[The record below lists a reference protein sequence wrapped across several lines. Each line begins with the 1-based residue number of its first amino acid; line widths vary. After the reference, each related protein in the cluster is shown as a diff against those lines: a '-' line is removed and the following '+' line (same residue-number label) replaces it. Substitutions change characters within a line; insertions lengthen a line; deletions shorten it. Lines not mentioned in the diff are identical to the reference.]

1 MRVGGAATLLLTVIL
16 FSHLSPL
23 FLKIV
28 AARELFDFM
37 QRMSQQNAQMAAQKM
52 LSVAAQLARMDDGE
66 RIAARDS
73 IITPPWNSASACKEA
88 ESTLAEAGGFVVLVG
103 KS

>member
-1 MRVGGAATLLLTVIL
+1 
-16 FSHLSPL
+16 
-23 FLKIV
+23 
-28 AARELFDFM
+28 M